1 MTSAPV
7 RWFKGF
13 LVIFSLFDTTLFFGA
28 IILSMVPIK
37 FILKK
42 TAWDQNIKEALHWLA
57 RSWIYSNNGVYS
69 ILHKVEW
76 RLSLIHI

>member
-13 LVIFSLFDTTLFFGA
+13 LVVFSLFTTTLFFGA
-28 IILSMVPIK
+28 LILSLVPIK

-42 TAWDQNIKEALHWLA
+42 TAWDQNIK
-57 RSWIYSNNGVYS
+57 NGLNEFQTFGEGS
-69 ILHKVEW
+69 FG
-76 RLSLIHI
+76 LIVMN

>member
-13 LVIFSLFDTTLFFGA
+13 LVVFSLFTTTLFFGA
-28 IILSMVPIK
+28 LILSLVPIK

-42 TAWDQNIKEALHWLA
+42 TAWDQNIKKALYWLA
-57 RSWIYSNNGVYS
+57 
-69 ILHKVEW
+69 
-76 RLSLIHI
+76 

>member
-13 LVIFSLFDTTLFFGA
+13 LVVFSLFTTTLFFGA
-28 IILSMVPIK
+28 LILSLVPIK

-42 TAWDQNIKEALHWLA
+42 TVRAVSYTHQTLPP
-57 RSWIYSNNGVYS
+57 IYS
-69 ILHKVEW
+69 E
-76 RLSLIHI
+76 